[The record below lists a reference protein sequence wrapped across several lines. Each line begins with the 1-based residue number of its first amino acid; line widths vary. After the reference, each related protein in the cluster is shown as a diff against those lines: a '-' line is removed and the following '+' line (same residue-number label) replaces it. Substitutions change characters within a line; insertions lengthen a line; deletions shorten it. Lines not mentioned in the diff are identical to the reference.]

1 MDWVIVVVVIASS
14 TSEDDRVGVRT
25 IHYLLAPLRRCV
37 SRSIEKGE
45 SRDDEVDD
53 EAVAIRIGVG
63 GTVGAVGAVGG
74 ARGELR
80 VRLHRGDAD
89 V

>member
-1 MDWVIVVVVIASS
+1 VCARYIIYLHRSVVAF
-14 TSEDDRVGVRT
+14 
-25 IHYLLAPLRRCV
+25 

-53 EAVAIRIGVG
+53 EAVAIRNGVG